1 MRIALQS
8 SMILAVQLAA
18 VAVSAITPARAGEQS
33 FEQVERGKALV
44 DAGDCVACHTQ
55 DQNKPF
61 AGGRPIKTPFG
72 TLYSPNIT
80 PDRETG
86 IGAWS
91 DEDFY
96 RAMHEGVGPDGARLY
111 PAFPYPYFTKMK
123 HDDVL
128 AIRSYLNTLQPISNP
143 RPKNELQWPL
153 NHRIFMRGWDEL
165 FFKPGTFTS
174 RTDKSDEWNRGA
186 YLVEGPGHC
195 GACHTPKNFLGA
207 DKAAQ
212 ALDGG
217 SLQNWF
223 APNITNDQHLGIGS
237 WTADEIVEYLKTG
250 RNVHSGAA
258 ALMSEVVRDSTSK
271 MSDSDLH
278 AMAVYLKDMN
288 GKTSTSPSE
297 ADQSA
302 NDVGRTIYADSCSA
316 CHRSNGSGE
325 PHMFPPL
332 AKNANVQSSDPTT
345 VIRVILQGARTA
357 VTDSR
362 PTASSMPS
370 YDWKLTDN
378 EVAAVATYVRN
389 SWSNSAPS
397 VTADEVKSLRQ
408 HLKASTP

>member
-1 MRIALQS
+1 MRIALLS
-8 SMILAVQLAA
+8 SITLALQM
-18 VAVSAITPARAGEQS
+18 AIFGGLTPAPVAAGEQS

-91 DEDFY
+91 DDDFY
-96 RAMHEGVGPDGARLY
+96 RAMHDGVAPDGARLY
-111 PAFPYPYFTKMK
+111 PAFPYPYFTKMR

-128 AIRSYLNTLQPISNP
+128 AIRAYLNTLQPISSS

-153 NHRIFMRGWDEL
+153 NHRVFMRGWDLL
-165 FFKPGTFTS
+165 FFTPGTFAPNPN
-174 RTDKSDEWNRGA
+174 KSDEWNRGA

-195 GACHTPKNFLGA
+195 GGCHTPKNFLGA
-207 DKAAQ
+207 EKAAET
-212 ALDGG
+212 LDGG
-217 SLQNWF
+217 NLQNWF
-223 APNITNDQHLGIGS
+223 APNITNNQHLGVGS
-237 WTADEIVEYLKTG
+237 WTPDEIAEYLKTG

-271 MSDSDLH
+271 MSDADLH
-278 AMAVYLKDMN
+278 AIAVYLKDVN
-288 GKTSTSPSE
+288 GKSKSPPSSV
-297 ADQSA
+297 DQSS
-302 NDVGRTIYADSCSA
+302 NDTGRSIYADSCSA
-316 CHRSNGSGE
+316 CHRSNGTGL

-345 VIRVILQGARTA
+345 VIRVILQGTRTA

-370 YDWKLTDN
+370 YDWKLSDK

-389 SWSNSAPS
+389 AWNNAAPT
-397 VTADEVKSLRQ
+397 VTADEVKSLRKQ
-408 HLKASTP
+408 LEAATP

>member
-1 MRIALQS
+1 MRIALHT
-8 SMILAVQLAA
+8 SMALAVQLAVFSGIA
-18 VAVSAITPARAGEQS
+18 AAPASAGEQS
-33 FEQVERGKALV
+33 FEQVQRGKALV

-55 DQNKPF
+55 DQKKPF

-123 HDDVL
+123 HDDIL
-128 AIRSYLNTLQPISNP
+128 AIRAYLNTLEPISSP
-143 RPKNELQWPL
+143 RPENKLQWPL
-153 NHRIFMRGWDEL
+153 NHRIFMRGWDTL
-165 FFKPGTFTS
+165 FFKSGTFTPKA
-174 RTDKSDEWNRGA
+174 DKSDEWNCGA

-207 DKAAQ
+207 DKAAE

-217 SLQNWF
+217 KLQNWF
-223 APNITNDQHLGIGS
+223 APNLTNDQHLGVGS
-237 WTADEIVEYLKTG
+237 WTADEIAEYLKTG

-258 ALMSEVVRDSTSK
+258 ALMSEVVRDLTSK

-278 AMAVYLKDMN
+278 AIAIYLKDVN
-288 GKTSTSPSE
+288 GTSRTSSNV
-297 ADQSA
+297 DQSA
-302 NDVGRTIYADSCSA
+302 NNTGRTIYTDSCSG
-316 CHRSNGSGE
+316 CHRSNGSGV

-357 VTDSR
+357 VTNSR

-370 YDWKLTDN
+370 YDWKLSDN

-389 SWSNSAPS
+389 AWNNAAPN
-397 VTADEVKSLRQ
+397 VTADEVELLRKSL
-408 HLKASTP
+408 KATTP

>member
-1 MRIALQS
+1 MRVALRGV
-8 SMILAVQLAA
+8 MVLAIQLTAFGGPVAA
-18 VAVSAITPARAGEQS
+18 PASAGEQS
-33 FEQVERGKALV
+33 FELVQRGKALV
-44 DAGDCVACHTQ
+44 DAGDCMACHTQ

-61 AGGRPIKTPFG
+61 AGGRRIETPFG

-96 RAMHEGVGPDGARLY
+96 RAMHQGIGPDGARLY

-128 AIRSYLNTLQPISNP
+128 AIHAYLSTLQPISNP
-143 RPKNELQWPL
+143 RSNNQLQWPL
-153 NHRIFMRGWDEL
+153 NHRVFMRGWDML
-165 FFKPGTFTS
+165 FFKPGTFAP
-174 RTDKSDEWNRGA
+174 RTDKSAEWNRGA

-207 DKAAQ
+207 DKASE

-217 SLQNWF
+217 KLQNWY
-223 APNITNDQHLGIGS
+223 APNITNDQHLGVGS
-237 WTADEIVEYLKTG
+237 WTADEITEYLKTG

-278 AMAVYLKDMN
+278 AMAIYLKDIN
-288 GKTSTSPSE
+288 GKSGTSLPK
-297 ADQSA
+297 ADQPA
-302 NDVGRTIYADSCSA
+302 NDSGRTIYADSCSA
-316 CHRSNGSGE
+316 CHRSNGSGVS
-325 PHMFPPL
+325 HMFPPL

-370 YDWKLTDN
+370 YDWKLSDN
-378 EVAAVATYVRN
+378 DVAAVATYVRN
-389 SWSNSAPS
+389 AWGNTAAN

-408 HLKASTP
+408 HLEATTP